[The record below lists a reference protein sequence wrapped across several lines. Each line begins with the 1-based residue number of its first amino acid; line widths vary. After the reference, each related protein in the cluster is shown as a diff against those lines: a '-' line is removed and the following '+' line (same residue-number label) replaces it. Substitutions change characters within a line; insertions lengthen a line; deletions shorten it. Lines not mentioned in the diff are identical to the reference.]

1 MYLARVVRSWKG
13 IRAFVHP
20 VTDTELIMTS
30 CREPRDMKHGP
41 RRKRA
46 WRTKDGA
53 AAISD
58 TAHSAIGAAKVM
70 LESVR

>member
-1 MYLARVVRSWKG
+1 MYLARVVRNRKG
-13 IRAFVHP
+13 IKTFVHP
-20 VTDTELIMTS
+20 VTDTELKITS

-41 RRKRA
+41 REKRA

-58 TAHSAIGAAKVM
+58 TPHSAIGSAKVM
-70 LESVR
+70 LESAR